1 MSPCTIS
8 SMEVQIRR
16 IDTDVPLPV
25 YKTEGSVAM
34 DCAARTD
41 TEIAPD
47 SLAYIPLN
55 ICIKPPK
62 GHFVFLAARSSLHKR
77 GLFLANSVGIFDED
91 FSGDGDEYVAAVY
104 NYTKEVVVVKKGERL
119 AQIMIL
125 PFDRVEW
132 HEVETL
138 GGKSRGGYGST
149 GL

>member
-1 MSPCTIS
+1 
-8 SMEVQIRR
+8 MEVQIRR
-16 IDTDVPLPV
+16 VDKDIPLPM

-34 DCAARTD
+34 DCAARID
-41 TEIAPD
+41 CEIAPD

-55 ICIKPPK
+55 ICIKPPA

-91 FSGDGDEYVAAVY
+91 FSGDKDEYAVAVY

-119 AQIMIL
+119 AQIMVL

-132 HEVETL
+132 HEVETF
-138 GGKSRGGYGST
+138 GEKNRGGYGST